1 MMLLF
6 IVDKLLLIILHHKLL
21 FNQILSLVFLL
32 KFNKR
37 IMIDCCFTVVVDH
50 WTTEN
55 DFLWFCGLWLHM
67 LLSVPVRSAP

>member
-55 DFLWFCGLWLHM
+55 DYSLIHILYFSTYLIT
-67 LLSVPVRSAP
+67 PPR